1 MKGSGFIFESVDL
14 LYYHFYKMNLNR
26 GGSYIDSPDW
36 IKNKKATI
44 NPQNKDNEC
53 LKYAIAVAL
62 NNEKINNNPE
72 KISKIKPFIDKYNWK
87 DIEFPSHSKDWKKI
101 EQNNKTIALNALFVL
116 CNTKQIR
123 PAYISKYNHEHD
135 NQVILLM
142 ITDDEGKNQ
151 HYLTVKICKKTEFAI
166 VNIKR
171 KTTDLLKNHIYSK
184 NEAFRE
190 QFTSSG

>member
-1 MKGSGFIFESVDL
+1 M
-14 LYYHFYKMNLNR
+14 
-26 GGSYIDSPDW
+26 
-36 IKNKKATI
+36 
-44 NPQNKDNEC
+44 
-53 LKYAIAVAL
+53 KYAIAVAL

-101 EQNNKTIALNALFVL
+101 EQNNKTIALNALFVP

-142 ITDDEGKNQ
+142 ITDDEGKN
-151 HYLTVKICKKTEFAI
+151 
-166 VNIKR
+166 
-171 KTTDLLKNHIYSK
+171 
-184 NEAFRE
+184 
-190 QFTSSG
+190 